1 MVVVRKMPGQ
11 SDDTLIKT
19 FSRKV
24 TEHGIVLEAKR
35 RKFYL
40 KPSLAKRQKREDAR
54 RAKRMAYGQY

>member
-24 TEHGIVLEAKR
+24 NEHGIVLEAKR

-40 KPSLAKRQKREDAR
+40 KPSLAKKQKKEDAR
-54 RAKRMAYGQY
+54 RAKRMAW